1 MHREWW
7 LYNRINYFNGKY
19 LSEQYKTDKYEMRL
33 YTPSVSVTY
42 YYAGVLEPLEDEFN

>member
-33 YTPSVSVTY
+33 YTPSASVDY
-42 YYAGVLEPLEDEFN
+42 YWAGVSNPLKEEFD